1 MTDCLSPPKLL
12 RTSYFV
18 LRGVRRSDRH
28 QITGACRSRDWSGR
42 RSAAG
47 AEQGVEESVRVDVAG
62 LAAGGRKLAKHDSDE
77 RSNMAKYVQWPSNT
91 SICRPET
98 REE

>member
-47 AEQGVEESVRVDVAG
+47 AEQGGGGVDVLGAPVD
-62 LAAGGRKLAKHDSDE
+62 LP
-77 RSNMAKYVQWPSNT
+77 VT
-91 SICRPET
+91 
-98 REE
+98 